1 MMSASLFMGHISGT
15 ILMEIEQSNMIG
27 ILLIHMRSY
36 MDLLIHLKVQLDL
49 EVDLELVEDQV
60 AIRDLC
66 LVVEIHLLVV
76 STEFRGTILE
86 DICLS
91 LESFWLMTLLL
102 MKTL

>member
-1 MMSASLFMGHISGT
+1 MIVSLFMGHISGT

-27 ILLIHMRSY
+27 ILLIHMRTY
-36 MDLLIHLKVQLDL
+36 MALLIHLKVRLDL
-49 EVDLELVEDQV
+49 EVDLEMVEDRVDLLNLV
-60 AIRDLC
+60 A
-66 LVVEIHLLVV
+66 EIHLILVPE
-76 STEFRGTILE
+76 EFRGTILE